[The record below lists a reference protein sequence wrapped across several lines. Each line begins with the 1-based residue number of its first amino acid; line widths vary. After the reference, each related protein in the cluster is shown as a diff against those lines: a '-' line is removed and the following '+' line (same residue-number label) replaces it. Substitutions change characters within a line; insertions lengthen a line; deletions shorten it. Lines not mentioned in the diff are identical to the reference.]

1 MDPGHFVQIAAVM
14 APPIIFSII
23 LHEVAHGW
31 VAEMFGDST
40 ARQMG
45 RLTLNPLPHIDPI
58 GTIILPLFLIFVGSR
73 FLFGWAKPVP
83 VNFRNLRHPKQEM
96 IYVAGA
102 GPMTNLGLALLFTLI
117 YTLLV
122 KLFPPLKLIFTV
134 FIGTMQIPPLHNAS
148 PTLLLAVPLVLM
160 AGVGVVINVLLMLFN
175 LIPLPPLDGGRIMV
189 GLLPPEKAIR
199 FARIE
204 PYGMMILILLIM
216 SGVLNYTLWPL
227 FNWILTLLLGG

>member
-31 VAEMFGDST
+31 VAEMFGDRT

-58 GTIILPLFLIFVGSR
+58 GTIILPLFLIFVGSK

-83 VNFRNLRHPKQEM
+83 VNFRNLRHPKKEM

-102 GPMTNLGLALLFTLI
+102 GPMTNLCLALLFALV

-134 FIGTMQIPPLHNAS
+134 FIATLRIPPLHNTS
-148 PTLLLAVPLVLM
+148 PALLLAVPLVLM

-175 LIPLPPLDGGRIMV
+175 LIPLPPLDGGRILV
-189 GLLPPEKAIR
+189 GLLPPEKAMR
-199 FARIE
+199 FAKIE
-204 PYGMMILILLIM
+204 PYGMIILILLLM
-216 SGVLNYTLWPL
+216 SGILDYTLWPL
-227 FNWILTLLLGG
+227 FNWMITLLLGG